1 MFLNAGRRL
10 HPALLGACPYP
21 GPGREIVWR
30 APGVFQLCRV
40 SACSFRGVAPP
51 AGKAGST
58 PVPSAFTIFRLR
70 GRDAGARF
78 PNRRDSIVS
87 QEGGSMAARRQI
99 RTFKPAACT
108 KGIHHLYV
116 GLKGSKLACL
126 SRRLASG

>member
-1 MFLNAGRRL
+1 MSLNVGFVGLPVAVGGLPLSWSGPRDRGAGTRGN
-10 HPALLGACPYP
+10 PALS
-21 GPGREIVWR
+21 RER
-30 APGVFQLCRV
+30 G
-40 SACSFRGVAPP
+40 SFRGVAPP
-51 AGKAGST
+51 AGKSGST
-58 PVPSAFTIFRLR
+58 PVPSACTIWLLR

-78 PNRRDSIVS
+78 PNRRDSIGS